1 MTYILLDLLDQQ
13 AQRKK
18 ELFDT
23 LVCLEL
29 QKEGEQ
35 QDFWLLQ
42 YQKLLDAQPSELS
55 LKSSTI
61 DPMLGYNFLINDVVH
76 CIPFLSK
83 LWQSNAYNIE
93 DITDDN
99 LMTAGIQKQ
108 SDRSKIIKSIEDFV
122 RQQQQQRNI
131 ESELAT
137 QCKQDERSA
146 ATKPTAPSEQL
157 ASDAGETCND
167 LSSECV
173 ICMEETVSLLT
184 PIFTY
189 IATLVCVP
197 LRAMTHRINTISSY
211 VYDSARRFCFC
222 FFFHYPG
229 EHLQCVVILLP
240 CGHLCCCVNCQNSID
255 LCPLCRAQIERRIK
269 IIQA

>member
-1 MTYILLDLLDQQ
+1 MTYILLDLLEQQ

-18 ELFDT
+18 ELVDT

-83 LWQSNAYNIE
+83 LWQSHAYNIE

-99 LMTAGIQKQ
+99 LIAAGIQKPA
-108 SDRSKIIKSIEDFV
+108 DRSKIIKSIADFV
-122 RQQQQQRNI
+122 RQQQQQRHT

-137 QCKQDERSA
+137 QYKHGERSA
-146 ATKPTAPSEQL
+146 ASKPTAPREQA
-157 ASDAGETCND
+157 ASDAAETCND

-173 ICMEETVSLLT
+173 ICMEETVSVLA

-189 IATLVCVP
+189 IAW
-197 LRAMTHRINTISSY
+197 LRACRVTQHIYTISSFI
-211 VYDSARRFCFC
+211 YDSVRFFL
-222 FFFHYPG
+222 FFLLSRD
-229 EHLQCVVILLP
+229 HLQCMVILLP